1 MKTLLDLLH
10 KASAISL
17 DETFV
22 RYFHLEIEECEEPD
36 DIALDVSFDGYEYLF
51 TKEEIETAKYT
62 SGSNSWEVLMDGKRS
77 VTIVCYEV
85 NEIKP

>member
-10 KASAISL
+10 EASAISL
-17 DETFV
+17 DDTFV
-22 RYFHLEIEECEEPD
+22 RYFHLEIEECEDPD
-36 DIALDVSFDGYEYLF
+36 DIALDVSFDEYEYLF

-62 SGSNSWEVLMDGKRS
+62 ANSNSWEVDTGRS
-77 VTIVCYEV
+77 TVTIVCYKV